1 MISKQFTGRTLTR
14 FKYVGAKS
22 AGVLVFGVFVILSIL
37 MVATG
42 PKAEP
47 AERVERDWPV
57 FYSVVTPA
65 PVSPTVQVYG
75 RLETEQQATLR
86 ASLTATVA
94 AVVRREGDWVNKGD
108 TIVLLDSTEAQWA
121 LDAAE
126 AALQRTEAMLRS
138 VENEQKLAS
147 ILGAHHE
154 AQAALAS
161 EKLKRFESLHSQR
174 MIADAQLD
182 DVRHEA
188 NERAM
193 VLARHMATL
202 ADFPNQ
208 VQQTAAAVKEA
219 RARFEQARLDL
230 AHTDVKAPF
239 NGRVLRLEVASGDRI
254 SAGTALVQV
263 ADFERLQIRAPVPG
277 EVAQRLRTA
286 MAMDKSVVASSTVIG
301 NRLGF
306 ELIGLAGDVKAG
318 QSGIDAFFRV
328 APDAVI
334 ALGSIVNL
342 NLALPEIYGVVPL
355 PVHALYDNNRVY
367 RIYDNRLQAVSVER
381 VGEHLDDHG
390 NYRVLVRSTEL
401 KSGDQLMISQL
412 PAAIT
417 GLLVSPVEA
426 TIEEAPVL
434 AGQWSSQ

>member
-1 MISKQFTGRTLTR
+1 
-14 FKYVGAKS
+14 
-22 AGVLVFGVFVILSIL
+22 
-37 MVATG
+37 
-42 PKAEP
+42 
-47 AERVERDWPV
+47 
-57 FYSVVTPA
+57 
-65 PVSPTVQVYG
+65 
-75 RLETEQQATLR
+75 
-86 ASLTATVA
+86 
-94 AVVRREGDWVNKGD
+94 
-108 TIVLLDSTEAQWA
+108 
-121 LDAAE
+121 
-126 AALQRTEAMLRS
+126 
-138 VENEQKLAS
+138 
-147 ILGAHHE
+147 
-154 AQAALAS
+154 
-161 EKLKRFESLHSQR
+161 

-182 DVRHEA
+182 EVRHEA

-277 EVAQRLRTA
+277 EVAHRLRTA

-342 NLALPEIYGVVPL
+342 NLALPEIYEVVPL

-367 RIYDNRLQAVSVER
+367 RIHDNRLQAVSVER